1 MYYRCANIREE
12 VATEAAA
19 VMRTAYQ
26 QIYEIAAFSD
36 RMSDKHGER
45 LSAKRIAKLYQEH
58 VVQSKAGKTEMRS
71 ERMIDDALTIAR
83 RGLANNEVEL
93 VLRRSD
99 ERWGHESPFNSVAKI
114 QGLISK
120 CQAKQLVWVFQAI
133 EHMAMSFRFVLGES
147 GRVGYLDVILMKYRL
162 LQHMTNSWLPSKGC
176 SGEILSVLHEKV
188 MTPSHWRVNVCPH
201 DGPVPS
207 MTWKKEWGRSMD
219 LYLQFVEVAIYGTT
233 YETHFII
240 LFKFLHFLVLGW
252 LKCLNCYAIPALT
265 VRILN
270 FKDPRTQL

>member
-12 VATEAAA
+12 VVTEAAA
-19 VMRTAYQ
+19 VVRTAYQ

-36 RMSDKHGER
+36 RMSDKYGER

-83 RGLANNEVEL
+83 RGLANAEVEI

-99 ERWGHESPFNSVAKI
+99 ERWGHGSPFNSVAKI

-120 CQAKQLVWVFQAI
+120 CQAKQLVWVFQSI
-133 EHMAMSFRFVLGES
+133 EHLALTEQMEASAMSLRFVLGES
-147 GRVGYLDVILMKYRL
+147 GRVGYLDVLLMKYRL

-176 SGEILSVLHEKV
+176 SGEVLSVLHEKV
-188 MTPSHWRVNVCPH
+188 MTPSHWRVHVCPH

-219 LYLQFVEVAIYGTT
+219 LYLQFVEVAIYGTVF
-233 YETHFII
+233 ETHSSLCSSFS
-240 LFKFLHFLVLGW
+240 F
-252 LKCLNCYAIPALT
+252 
-265 VRILN
+265 
-270 FKDPRTQL
+270 PRLLPVELIELLC